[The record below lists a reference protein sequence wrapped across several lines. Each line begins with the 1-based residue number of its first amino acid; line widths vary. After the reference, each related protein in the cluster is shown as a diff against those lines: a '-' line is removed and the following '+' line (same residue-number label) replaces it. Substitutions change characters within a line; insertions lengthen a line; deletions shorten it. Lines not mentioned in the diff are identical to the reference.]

1 MPKYVIERRI
11 AGAGSLGAAD
21 LQGIA
26 ARSCAVLGELG
37 PSIQWLESQVTDDA
51 VYCLYI
57 APDETLLR
65 EHARRGGFPA
75 DRIARVRATIDP
87 TTAG

>member
-11 AGAGSLGAAD
+11 AGAGNLTAAD

-26 ARSCAVLGELG
+26 ARSCAVLNELG
-37 PSIQWLESQVTDDA
+37 PSVQWLESQVTEDT